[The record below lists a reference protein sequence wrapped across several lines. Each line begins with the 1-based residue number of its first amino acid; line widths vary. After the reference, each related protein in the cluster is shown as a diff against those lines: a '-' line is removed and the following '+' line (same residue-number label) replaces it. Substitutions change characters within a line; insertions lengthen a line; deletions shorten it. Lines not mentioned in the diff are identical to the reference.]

1 MLFKIAWHLYV
12 GFSLLFFFC
21 CRSDLPSLNL
31 FPFSSSFMCFLSLF
45 FQLFIAFMH
54 SKTTDQTIRSGI
66 VLSNSFF
73 SVLFEL
79 IKINAIISM
88 EINFTI
94 YFIYKSCYFSFFAAL
109 AEAGWGHIFGK
120 KNVKQKSTKKVLN
133 SHWENGDFFFFSW
146 QRRSGA
152 SENENIQWNHLHSFT
167 CTKHESLCV
176 ALPSHHTFAPAEAC
190 NIIHI

>member
-1 MLFKIAWHLYV
+1 MLDFHCCSFSVVVLICLRLISSLSLAPSCVFCLSSSN
-12 GFSLLFFFC
+12 FSLHLCIQRPQTRQLEAELFF
-21 CRSDLPSLNL
+21 P
-31 FPFSSSFMCFLSLF
+31 
-45 FQLFIAFMH
+45 
-54 SKTTDQTIRSGI
+54 I
-66 VLSNSFF
+66 VFF

-133 SHWENGDFFFFSW
+133 SHWENGVFFLVDKEEAEQVKTKIFNGITFT
-146 QRRSGA
+146 A
-152 SENENIQWNHLHSFT
+152 SHVPNMKAYVSHYHPITHSLRL
-167 CTKHESLCV
+167 KHVTLY
-176 ALPSHHTFAPAEAC
+176 TYKY
-190 NIIHI
+190 